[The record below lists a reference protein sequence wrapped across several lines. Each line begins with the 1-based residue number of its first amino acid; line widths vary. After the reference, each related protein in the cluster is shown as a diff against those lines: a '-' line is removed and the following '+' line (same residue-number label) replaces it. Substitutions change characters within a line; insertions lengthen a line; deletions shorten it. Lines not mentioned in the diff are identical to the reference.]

1 MVCKHVSTGYSSTD
15 VVQESLFLQKKR
27 APTQSAESG
36 IFRCYRKLRKFRG
49 VINFVVFADTTIPR
63 NLILGW
69 ALIYNKTVPRIIPV
83 YPTVHLAIPVPVVI
97 L

>member
-1 MVCKHVSTGYSSTD
+1 MVIR
-15 VVQESLFLQKKR
+15 KR
-27 APTQSAESG
+27 
-36 IFRCYRKLRKFRG
+36 RKFRG

-69 ALIYNKTVPRIIPV
+69 VLNHILYNKTVPRIIQV